1 MAEPDR
7 SLEFGSSAACNRSL
21 ALNVDMISRSGRHKV
36 NLVGHEWLPK
46 RRMLPAFLTK
56 Q

>member
-7 SLEFGSSAACNRSL
+7 SLESGSSAVCNGSL
-21 ALNVDMISRSGRHKV
+21 ALNVDMISRSGRHRM
-36 NLVGHEWLPK
+36 NLVGHEWP
-46 RRMLPAFLTK
+46 RMLPAFLTK